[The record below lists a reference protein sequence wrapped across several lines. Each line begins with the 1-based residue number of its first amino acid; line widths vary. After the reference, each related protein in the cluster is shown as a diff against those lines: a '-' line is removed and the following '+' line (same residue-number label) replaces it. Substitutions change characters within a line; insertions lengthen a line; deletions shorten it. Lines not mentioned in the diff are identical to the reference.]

1 MKQIDYFYDRKFVLR
16 KCWCYFF
23 VIFLS
28 FGFFVYSVIKG
39 VFIYKVRLQKEY
51 KFYLI
56 YFVLV
61 ISVVVFFFLEI
72 VFVFSSFVV
81 MRRLKLLRIFY
92 IFNDIEVKRKLKVN
106 LGRLM
111 ILVKLV
117 SVLVDFV
124 NIFF

>member
-23 VIFLS
+23 VIFLG